1 MKAVNLKELK
11 EELKHHSPNELLDL
25 CLRLAVFKKENKE
38 YLTYLLFESENESS
52 FVEGV
57 KLEIDEQFLLINKKT
72 YYLMKKSVRKV
83 LTHVKK
89 QIRYSKNKQTEIEL
103 MLYFL
108 TKLKKI
114 TPSISRSP
122 RLMNLFNVQVEL
134 IRKKLPSLHE
144 DLQHD
149 VKEELEALLS

>member
-1 MKAVNLKELK
+1 MKALSVKDLK
-11 EELKHHSPNELLDL
+11 EELKHHSPKELLDL

-52 FVEGV
+52 FVESV
-57 KLEIDEQFLLINKKT
+57 KLEIDEQFLLINKKS
-72 YYLMKKSVRKV
+72 YYLMKKSIRKI

-108 TKLKKI
+108 TKLKKF
-114 TPSISRSP
+114 TPSIRRSP
-122 RLMNLFNVQVEL
+122 RLTNLFDVQVEL

-149 VKEELEALLS
+149 VGLELNELL